1 MLKITLPALVAV
13 ALVLGGCGKKD
24 DNAGGT
30 PSATAS
36 AAPAPPPTATAAA
49 SATAAPTDS
58 AAAPAPSG
66 SAAAGDA
73 DDVASY
79 PDEVPQSGTFEVLKE
94 FIVHKGADDA
104 TPILTHVGKGTL
116 INLKSSH
123 AGWMKIEYPSGK
135 DELSLGWIQVKV
147 GDSRFKLRKDKMLN
161 GRRRRHW

>member
-1 MLKITLPALVAV
+1 MMLKMTVPALMAA
-13 ALVLGGCGKKD
+13 ALVLVACGKKD
-24 DNAGGT
+24 DNGGG
-30 PSATAS
+30 ATTAAAS
-36 AAPAPPPTATAAA
+36 AAAAPTATATAAA
-49 SATAAPTDS
+49 TAAPTAS

-66 SAAAGDA
+66 SAAAGES

-79 PDEVPQSGTFEVLKE
+79 PDEVVQSGTFEVLKE

-104 TPILTHVGKGTL
+104 TPILTHIGRGTL

-147 GDSRFKLRKDKMLN
+147 GDSRFKIRKDKALK
-161 GRRRRHW
+161 GRRRRH